1 MSTKEPEPKPQLCYS
16 RVSPGSYQIKLLC
29 PRCSVQVSKNELSCL
44 GLQFF
49 DRSHRKYVRKI
60 LVFLELDKFYSPK
73 PGYSSRG
80 FITCLNKAKLFVF
93 IESKRIS
100 SSIFKGR
107 NKVNGDQLRY
117 GAGFH
122 RWYRFQG
129 VGNLTSCCERICSP
143 STLINEDIKR
153 KLNSLLKFLSL
164 RLQRKLIANCGEVQ
178 AENIHCNLNSHFI

>member
-16 RVSPGSYQIKLLC
+16 RVTPGSYQIKLLC

-49 DRSHRKYVRKI
+49 DRKYVRKI

-80 FITCLNKAKLFVF
+80 FITCLNKAKLFCFLLRARGFRLPFLRV
-93 IESKRIS
+93 ETK
-100 SSIFKGR
+100 
-107 NKVNGDQLRY
+107 LRY